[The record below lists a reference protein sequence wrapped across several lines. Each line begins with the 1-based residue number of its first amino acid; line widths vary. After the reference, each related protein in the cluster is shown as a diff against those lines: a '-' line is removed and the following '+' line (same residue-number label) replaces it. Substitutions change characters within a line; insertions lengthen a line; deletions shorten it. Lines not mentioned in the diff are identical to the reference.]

1 MSQPTPITPELP
13 PPLIVLT
20 TFAGHLAAITS
31 GAEPFG
37 ALERPLVAGT
47 DDQAEAPDDS
57 LWPHIP
63 GTGKGG
69 KGGMSDLEL
78 GAFFA
83 RLVGPESLYHVST
96 PKGGLRVIIQNLTIA
111 HQPSFCGMIWFLTP
125 IRTHKNGWYVYSTI
139 NASRW
144 HARPARCAAAR
155 PVLHWR
161 FSHADPCLGGAA
173 GLPPSAAALRRP
185 SAGAARPVV

>member
-1 MSQPTPITPELP
+1 MSQPTPITPEP
-13 PPLIVLT
+13 TPPLIVLT

-47 DDQAEAPDDS
+47 DDQAAAPDDS

-96 PKGGLRVIIQNLTIA
+96 PKGVRYRKLTSILGDHFNSHAALIGLWLDQAAL
-111 HQPSFCGMIWFLTP
+111 LTP
-125 IRTHKNGWYVYSTI
+125 AADPERPWSE
-139 NASRW
+139 
-144 HARPARCAAAR
+144 ARLLTTEDLTQLAAQLKATPLPTADQIVAAR
-155 PVLHWR
+155 ER
-161 FSHADPCLGGAA
+161 
-173 GLPPSAAALRRP
+173 GLK
-185 SAGAARPVV
+185 